1 MHWLEKFRR
10 EYVRKDGSVGISRKE
25 FAGMVKLK
33 YGNCSAKLIAII
45 EGGGI
50 THPRIANQIAI
61 VTGVSPALRDKMV
74 HKNYRGGW
82 EPPRPKRRS
91 EHKKP
96 TPPLAIDVIPDH
108 ARRVVAIDISGKE
121 IGRFES
127 EREAANAA
135 GCTQTTVSNRCNRV
149 TSAGTG
155 EFRFFDCTW
164 RFAEEWDAMTE
175 FERAADIENARKIKK
190 GRKKGHEPANDYGQV
205 PEACPANQP
214 G

>member
-10 EYVRKDGSVGISRKE
+10 EYVRKDGGVGISREE

-33 YGNCSAKLIAII
+33 YGNCSAQLIAII

-50 THPRIANQIAI
+50 THPRIANQIAV
-61 VTGVSPALRDKMV
+61 VTGASAARRDKMV

-91 EHKKP
+91 EHRKP
-96 TPPLAIDVIPDH
+96 TPPLAIDVIPDN

-127 EREAANAA
+127 EREAADAA
-135 GCTQTTVSNRCNRV
+135 GCTQTTVSNRCRR
-149 TSAGTG
+149 SIAARTG
-155 EFRFFDCTW
+155 EFGVYSCTW
-164 RFAEEWDAMTE
+164 RFAEEWDAMSE
-175 FERAADIENARKIKK
+175 FARAADIENAQRDQRR
-190 GRKKGHEPANDYGQV
+190 RKKHAQLHDHGQV
-205 PEACPANQP
+205 SETCPTNQP